1 MYNSW
6 GLFQNRQQSFK
17 SVRLPFAVSILVLII
32 CQIWIKRHTEV
43 CILFSYQLI
52 FELFIASDGLVGCM
66 IFPHVVSLSMQ
77 LNSPMTYK
85 AIGYNIY
92 IYIYIYIYIP
102 TGSIWVVRKYVSDV
116 WFVQWIIRLR
126 YSSISSCKIVRCM
139 FITSSYGMSLPPPTS
154 ILPTQPFLRLL
165 SNHMFEFS
173 Q

>member
-17 SVRLPFAVSILVLII
+17 SFRLPFAVSILVLII
-32 CQIWIKRHTEV
+32 CQIWIKTHTQV

-66 IFPHVVSLSMQ
+66 IFFHVVSLSMQ

-85 AIGYNIY
+85 AIEYNHIY
-92 IYIYIYIYIP
+92 IYIFIYIP

-116 WFVQWIIRLR
+116 WFVQLIIRLR
-126 YSSISSCKIVRCM
+126 YSSISSCNIVRYM
-139 FITSSYGMSLPPPTS
+139 FITSSYVMSLPPPTS
-154 ILPTQPFLRLL
+154 ILPTQPFLRLF